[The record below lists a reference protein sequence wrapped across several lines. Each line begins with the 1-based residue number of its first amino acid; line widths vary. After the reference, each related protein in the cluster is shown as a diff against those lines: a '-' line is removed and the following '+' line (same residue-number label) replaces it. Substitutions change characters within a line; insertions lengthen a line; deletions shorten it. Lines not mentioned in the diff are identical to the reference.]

1 MFLRLFLL
9 FTLVPVLELYILV
22 KLGTIFGVGLTLLVV
37 IGTGILGAT
46 LSKREGLKVWF
57 RIQEEMQNGRFPGN
71 ELLDGF
77 LIFIAGVLLLT
88 PGLLTD
94 ILGFLTLIP
103 WTRAIFKKWIK
114 EKVRK
119 MMDSGHTEFIHFIR

>member
-9 FTLVPVLELYILV
+9 FTIVPVVELYILV

-37 IGTGILGAT
+37 IGTGILGAA

-57 RIQEEMQNGRFPGN
+57 HIQEEMQNGRFPAN

-77 LIFIAGVLLLT
+77 LIFVAGVLLLT

-94 ILGFLTLIP
+94 IMGFLMIVP
-103 WTRAIFKKWIK
+103 WTRSIFKKWIK
-114 EKVRK
+114 EKVRE
-119 MMDSGHTEFIHFIR
+119 MMDAGHTDITYFIR

>member
-1 MFLRLFLL
+1 LFLRLFLL
-9 FTLVPVLELYILV
+9 FTLVPILELYILV
-22 KLGTIFGVGLTLLVV
+22 KLGTRFGVGLTLLVV
-37 IGTGILGAT
+37 IGTGILGAS
-46 LSKREGLKVWF
+46 LAKREGLKVWF
-57 RIQEEMQNGRFPGN
+57 RIQAEMQNGRFPGD

-77 LIFIAGVLLLT
+77 LILISGVLLLT

-103 WTRAIFKKWIK
+103 WTRTIFKKWIK

-119 MMDSGHTEFIHFIR
+119 MMDSGHTDIIYFIR

>member
-9 FTLVPVLELYILV
+9 FTLVPVVELYILV
-22 KLGTIFGVGLTLLVV
+22 KLGTTFGVGLTLLIV

-71 ELLDGF
+71 ELLDGC
-77 LIFIAGVLLLT
+77 LIFAAGALLLT

-94 ILGFLTLIP
+94 ILGFLMLIP
-103 WTRAIFKKWIK
+103 RTRSIFKKWIK

-119 MMDSGHTEFIHFIR
+119 MMDSGHTDIIYFIR

>member
-9 FTLVPVLELYILV
+9 FTLVPILELYILV
-22 KLGTIFGVGLTLLVV
+22 KLGTIFGVGITLLVV
-37 IGTGILGAT
+37 IGTGILGAS
-46 LSKREGLKVWF
+46 LAKREGLKVWF
-57 RIQEEMQNGRFPGN
+57 RIQGEMQNGRFPGN

-77 LIFIAGVLLLT
+77 LIFVAGVLLLT

-103 WTRAIFKKWIK
+103 WTRDIFKKWIK

-119 MMDSGHTEFIHFIR
+119 MMDSGHTDIIYFIR

>member
-1 MFLRLFLL
+1 MRLFFL
-9 FTLVPVLELYILV
+9 FTLVPILELYILV
-22 KLGTIFGVGLTLLVV
+22 KLGTIFGVGMTLLVV
-37 IGTGILGAT
+37 LGTGILGAS

-77 LIFIAGVLLLT
+77 LIFVAGVLLLT

-114 EKVRK
+114 GKVHK
-119 MMDSGHTEFIHFIR
+119 MMDSGQTDITYFIR

>member
-1 MFLRLFLL
+1 MFLRLLLL
-9 FTLVPVLELYILV
+9 FTLVPIVELYILV

-37 IGTGILGAT
+37 IGTGVLGAA

-57 RIQEEMQNGRFPGN
+57 RIQGEMQNGRFPGN

-77 LIFIAGVLLLT
+77 LIFVAGVLLLT

-94 ILGFLTLIP
+94 ILGFLMLIP
-103 WTRAIFKKWIK
+103 WTRSIFKKWIK

-119 MMDSGHTEFIHFIR
+119 MMDSGHTEIIYFIH

>member
-1 MFLRLFLL
+1 MFMRLFLL
-9 FTLVPVLELYILV
+9 FTLVPILELYILV
-22 KLGTIFGVGLTLLVV
+22 KLGTIFGVGMTLLMV
-37 IGTGILGAT
+37 IGTGILGAS

-77 LIFIAGVLLLT
+77 LIFVAGVLLLT

-103 WTRAIFKKWIK
+103 WTRSIFKEWIK
-114 EKVRK
+114 GKVRK
-119 MMDSGHTEFIHFIR
+119 MMDSGHTDIIYFIR